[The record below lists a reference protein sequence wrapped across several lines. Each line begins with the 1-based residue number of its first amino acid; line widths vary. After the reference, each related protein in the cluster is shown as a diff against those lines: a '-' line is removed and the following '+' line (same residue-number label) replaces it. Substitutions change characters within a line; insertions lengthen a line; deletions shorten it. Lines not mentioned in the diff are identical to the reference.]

1 MKNIFILLIISST
14 SFANESIANESMVGL
29 GAGSSSVSESEDGV
43 KKSGTSFELKGI
55 YSIDTN
61 RFNYDLGLGYHYN
74 QVKGNLNPGTV
85 KITTK
90 SAFAEV
96 DAKYKISKNIYL
108 GPGLKLLTGS
118 DSSFKEFEG
127 PSTTNS
133 LVGLKW
139 QYDFLNK
146 ESLNYRIEASIYS
159 TIQNPQ
165 TLIAI
170 IGINFGLKDSLTKV
184 IEARVEPPLRLE
196 EKQNEEV
203 ADIKIILKSARVLF
217 NTSAYQIDSTLSSKL
232 IKLAKYL
239 NQENGNWARVKIS
252 GHTDNQGSFE
262 YNKDLSQKRSD
273 SIKNIL
279 TDNGVDSKK
288 LESISYS
295 YLRPVS
301 PNNTEDG
308 RSKNRRTEI
317 EFYGIKNREE
327 FNRKIVEILQ

>member
-1 MKNIFILLIISST
+1 MKNVFILLILIISSS
-14 SFANESIANESMVGL
+14 SFANESMIGL
-29 GAGSSSVSESEDGV
+29 GAGSSSISNSDDGI

-61 RFNYDLGLGYHYN
+61 NFNYDLGLGYHHN
-74 QVKGNLNPGTV
+74 QVKGDLNPGTI

-108 GPGLKLLTGS
+108 GPGIKVLTGT
-118 DSSFKEFEG
+118 DSSFKELEG
-127 PSTTNS
+127 SSNTNS
-133 LVGLKW
+133 LVGLKG
-139 QYDFLNK
+139 QYDFLNQN
-146 ESLNYRIEASIYS
+146 SLNYRIEASIYS
-159 TIQNPQ
+159 TTQSSQN
-165 TLIAI
+165 LIAL
-170 IGINFGLKDSLTKV
+170 IGINFGFKNHPTK
-184 IEARVEPPLRLE
+184 IIQARIEPPLRLE

-203 ADIKIILKSARVLF
+203 ADIKVILKSARVLF
-217 NTSAYQIDSTLSSKL
+217 NTDAYQVDALLSSKL

-239 NQENGNWARVKIS
+239 NQENENWARVKIS

-279 TDNGVDSKK
+279 TNNGVDPKK

-295 YLRPVS
+295 YLRPIS
-301 PNNTEDG
+301 TNNTEEG